1 MQGMGHLTQT
11 LWALAVA
18 AQLGLFA
25 LLTWRKVSRQF
36 PALLLYLVVTIAQ
49 AAALFLTYRTWG
61 FNSPTAFRVAWGTQC
76 LVLLARGNV
85 VLELCRHV
93 LGRFRG
99 IWAMCRWM
107 LLSCGLAVLCYAAYV
122 TRRDWNLALTTAEL
136 ALELATASIIVLLL
150 LFARYYEIE
159 VPSHLRLLALGLCFY
174 SGVAVLNDAV
184 LERWLASYV
193 SVWNTLETTAFLVCL
208 TLWSVAFR
216 NWRPTELTVP
226 VGVEQIVYRKLVP
239 EVNWQLQLLNRQLIR
254 LWRLEAPRT

>member
-1 MQGMGHLTQT
+1 MGHFTEA
-11 LWALAVA
+11 LWALTVA
-18 AQLGLFA
+18 AQIALFA
-25 LLTWRKVSRQF
+25 SLTWRKVSRQF
-36 PALLLYLVVTIAQ
+36 PALLLYLAVTIGQ
-49 AAALFLTYRTWG
+49 AAALFLSYRTWG
-61 FNSPTAFRVAWGTQC
+61 FSSPMAFRVAWGTQC

-99 IWAMCRWM
+99 IWALSRWT
-107 LLSCGLAVLCYAAYV
+107 LLSCGSAVLCYAAYL

-136 ALELATASIIVLLL
+136 GLELATASIIVLLL

-184 LERWLASYV
+184 LERWLGGYV
-193 SVWNTLETTAFLVCL
+193 SVWNTLGTMAFLLCL
-208 TLWSVAFR
+208 MLWSLAFR
-216 NWRPTELTVP
+216 RWRPTEVP
-226 VGVEQIVYRKLVP
+226 ALPTIELSVYEKLIP
-239 EVNWQLQLLNRQLIR
+239 EVNWQLQLLNRQLMR